1 MQRLIVDIE
10 DRHINLVVGLLSNL
24 KQNIVKNITIQ
35 KEQTKGMSNLD
46 RFRQLRSNSHNTTKL
61 TMDMATNTSE
71 MVNDGPF

>member
-1 MQRLIVDIE
+1 MIVDIE

-35 KEQTKGMSNLD
+35 KEQTKGISNLD
-46 RFRQLRSNSHNTTKL
+46 RFRQLQSNSNNTAKL

-71 MVNDGPF
+71 MVNDGLF